1 MLHALQAKTS
11 LNALRAEDDT
21 AAGSATTFLASKL
34 LYRTDSTGQE
44 IVVVDAGGEEVGVMM
59 GWEGPISEFSQ
70 WMCLVRNTS
79 D

>member
-1 MLHALQAKTS
+1 MLHALQSKTS
-11 LNALRAEDDT
+11 LTALRAEDIT
-21 AAGSATTFLASKL
+21 AAGSTTEFLASKL

-59 GWEGPISEFSQ
+59 GWEKPVSKCYLRVKHLI
-70 WMCLVRNTS
+70 